1 MIRELSRSI
10 GNAVME
16 TVGRASST
24 VQERRP
30 LPVDLLESEGA
41 YLAVFDAP
49 GTTSSDIQVRFED
62 NTVEVR
68 IDRFR
73 DFHEGY
79 DMLLPGRGLSLDGE
93 ITLPADADVD
103 PDEASATLRQNGTLE
118 VRVPKGETVEE
129 MPVTEER
136 ISEETGTD
144 VETEAEEPTAEDD

>member
-1 MIRELSRSI
+1 MIRELGRSI

-16 TVGRASST
+16 TVGRAAST

-30 LPVDLLESEGA
+30 LPVDLLESEDA

-49 GTTSSDIQVRFED
+49 GTTSSDVQVRFED

-79 DMLLPGRGLSLDGE
+79 EMLLPGRGLALDGQ
-93 ITLPADADVD
+93 ITLPTDADVD
-103 PDEASATLRQNGTLE
+103 PKAANATLRQNGTLE
-118 VRVPKGETVEE
+118 VRVPKEDTAGE
-129 MPVTEER
+129 MSVTEEVA
-136 ISEETGTD
+136 EETTTE
-144 VETEAEEPTAEDD
+144 VEPESETAAEDA